1 MLYSYF
7 VTVAIIHLEQFR
19 LKYILMGTKE
29 YIGLVQA
36 ISLKLSEV
44 HWKIVQMARGR
55 SPSKQW
61 ALECLLSPKTTLKL
75 PLIPRIVG
83 TMDRII

>member
-19 LKYILMGTKE
+19 LKYKLKGTKE
-29 YIGLVQA
+29 YIGLVHA
-36 ISLKLSEV
+36 ISLKLKEV
-44 HWKIVQMARGR
+44 HWKIVQMASGR
-55 SPSKQW
+55 SPSRQW
-61 ALECLLSPKTTLKL
+61 AIECLLSPKTTLKL

-83 TMDRII
+83 TIDRIM